1 MGCNFK
7 ICDMSVMGNCC
18 LYKKEKKKDI
28 VTDKEYTKTT
38 TGE

>member
-7 ICDMSVMGNCC
+7 ICDMIVMRNCC
-18 LYKKEKKKDI
+18 LYKKKKKDF